1 MPVTHVARF
10 CPLCGSPMIEA
21 ERFGR
26 LRPVCTACGHTA
38 FFDPKVAVVAFVVE
52 DNRVLMVKRA
62 NDPGRGGWALPAGFV
77 DYDEDP
83 QRAAE
88 REALE
93 ETGIEVRVDRLI
105 DVLHRPDADGLADIV
120 IAYGA
125 KVVGGMLSANDDADD
140 AAWFAADSLP
150 PLALETTKKL
160 ITAWRAGEI

>member
-1 MPVTHVARF
+1 MPVTPIANF
-10 CPLCGSPMIEA
+10 CPRCGSPLKLA
-21 ERFGR
+21 ESYGR
-26 LRPVCTACGHTA
+26 IRPVCAACGHTV
-38 FFDPKVAVVAFVVE
+38 FFDPKVAVVAFVVQN
-52 DNRVLMVKRA
+52 DRVLMVKRS
-62 NDPGRGGWALPAGFV
+62 NDPGKGGWALPAGFV

-93 ETGIEVRVDRLI
+93 ETGLEVKVDRLI

-120 IAYGA
+120 IAYSA
-125 KVVGGMLSANDDADD
+125 QVVGGTLAANDDADD

-160 ITAWRAGEI
+160 IKAWRAGEV